1 MKKINWLANIG
12 AVSAFNILG
21 WLMLYFDERV
31 TIYEGAII
39 LGSASIFIMLYA
51 IVVDLSRDEV

>member
-1 MKKINWLANIG
+1 MKKINWLGNIG
-12 AVSAFNILG
+12 AVCAFNILG
-21 WLMLYFDERV
+21 WLMLHFDERV
-31 TIYEGAII
+31 KASEGAII